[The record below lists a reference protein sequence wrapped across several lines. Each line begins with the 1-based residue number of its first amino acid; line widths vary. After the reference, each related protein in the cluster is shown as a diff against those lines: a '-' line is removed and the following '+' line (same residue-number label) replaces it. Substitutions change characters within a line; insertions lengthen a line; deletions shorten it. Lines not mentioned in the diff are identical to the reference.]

1 MATIRHINEEE
12 YAAKALELLNH
23 RREGYVNYALSL
35 LKQSMSP
42 GQASEK
48 LEDKVKDEMETVL
61 FEYLKH
67 RGIVNGEIRHV
78 YNTYGYC
85 RRIRRT
91 PSKRDVP
98 SNLLDIKAILPNYE
112 EVIGNVLVDAEQL
125 WIISEVEAAKEMAKR
140 EVIISP

>member
-1 MATIRHINEEE
+1 MATIRHVNEEE

-48 LEDKVKDEMETVL
+48 LEDKVKDEIETVL

-125 WIISEVEAAKEMAKR
+125 WIISEVEATKEMAKG

>member
-67 RGIVNGEIRHV
+67 RGIVCGEVRYL
-78 YNTYGYC
+78 YNINGYC

-98 SNLLDIKAILPNYE
+98 SNLLDIKAILLNYE
-112 EVIGNVLVDAEQL
+112 EVMGNILVDAEQL
-125 WIISEVEAAKEMAKR
+125 WVAEQVETTTKEAEDNKDDA
-140 EVIISP
+140 

>member
-1 MATIRHINEEE
+1 MATIRHINEAE
-12 YAAKALELLNH
+12 YAAKALELLNN
-23 RREGYVNYALSL
+23 RREGYVNYTLSL
-35 LKQSMSP
+35 FQQNLSP
-42 GQASEK
+42 GQAGER
-48 LEDKVKDEMETVL
+48 LENKVKKEMETVL

-67 RGIVNGEIRHV
+67 CGIVNGEIRHV